1 MASSGTSALASLWL
15 IPSDAQCA
23 CSHLTFTIA
32 RVSSSHGFAHSHGDV
47 RWPNTRMMQK
57 RQKMTLIISISPKA
71 LHGSQHKF
79 VNVMA

>member
-1 MASSGTSALASLWL
+1 MGQGTDRSGGLGRPAA
-15 IPSDAQCA
+15 P
-23 CSHLTFTIA
+23 FTIA

-57 RQKMTLIISISPKA
+57 RQKMTLIISISLKA